1 LGFALPGAEEGLAH
15 IAAGRKAQLQDR
27 IQDALANYADPSA
40 DESPMWECAAFW
52 RAELLVQTGRIDQ
65 ARPLYE
71 RLFRAAPEPSY
82 RTEAAAFLAD
92 DAETRADAAGA
103 VTYLRALSDASP
115 DDPAPRARLAALL
128 EGLHREGEARVLALW
143 LWTKSPS
150 SPAALAYFK
159 AHPSWTLAFSS
170 LPNPNQLERLRSL
183 AREGSL
189 NTLAT
194 ELRKFKPLTG
204 EEAGWAKY
212 LQGRLLEARGGAA
225 EAVKVY
231 SSVAAPPE
239 ARFASLGRLG
249 SALPRA
255 GVPERDREAAEALVI
270 SLPQSFEGR
279 QKALVSLMKWRIA
292 QPHERRART
301 LAEALLAGKTAQLD
315 ACEYLFDTAWTKW
328 LSSDRRGAEAL
339 WRVLA
344 DRLPTESDYY
354 HASGY
359 ALYRLGRMTP
369 QEAAWFREITLEED
383 RYGYFGYRMR
393 GSPPPRVADPA
404 PPPDRPV
411 AVPGS
416 HVEKAQLLVSAGLLS
431 DSVREFQLAL
441 TQEENSAARER
452 ILWAQSLARAAAEDY
467 AGAIRT
473 ARVLYPRVFNENG
486 DALPPDTW
494 RLLYP
499 VPFQNDVMKSAREAA
514 LPYLLACSV
523 IRQESLWDPQA
534 VSRSGARGLM
544 QLMPATASALA
555 RKYKFPFTP
564 PECYADPAWNTRA
577 GCVYLRQLMDR
588 YRGRLDLA
596 LAAYN
601 AGPGRVNEWLARPGC
616 PKDPDLFVESIPF
629 KETRSYVRRI
639 LLNCWE
645 YSRLYEGFPAP
656 LAPGAG
662 ELAAL
667 AGG

>member
-1 LGFALPGAEEGLAH
+1 MPGAEEGLAH

-27 IQDALANYADPSA
+27 IQDALSEYADPSTA
-40 DESPMWECAAFW
+40 ESTLWECGAYW
-52 RAELLVQTGRIDQ
+52 RAELLVTAGQREQ

-71 RLFRAAPEPSY
+71 QLFRATPEPSY
-82 RTEAAAFLAD
+82 RIEAATFLAD
-92 DAETRADAAGA
+92 DAEARGDASESI
-103 VTYLRALSDASP
+103 TYLRALAGAAP
-115 DDPAPRARLAALL
+115 DDPGPKARLAGLL
-128 EGLHREGEARVLALW
+128 EGLDREGEARAQVLW

-159 AHPSWTLAFSS
+159 AHPAWVTAFSA
-170 LPNPNQLERLRSL
+170 LPNPDQLDRLRSL
-183 AREGSL
+183 AREGSF
-189 NTLAT
+189 NTLAV
-194 ELRKFKPLTG
+194 ELRRFKPVSS
-204 EEAGWAKY
+204 EESGWTKY

-231 SSVAAPPE
+231 SSVAAPSE
-239 ARFASLGRLG
+239 ARFASLARMG
-249 SALPRA
+249 SALPKA
-255 GVPERDREAAEALVI
+255 GLPERDRETAEALVI

-279 QKALVSLMKWRIA
+279 QKALVSIMKWRIA
-292 QPHERRART
+292 QPNERRART
-301 LAEALLAGKTAQLD
+301 LAEALLAGKTAQAD

-328 LSSDRRGAEAL
+328 LASDRRGAEAL
-339 WRVLA
+339 WRLLV
-344 DRLPTESDYY
+344 DRLPAESDYY

-359 ALYRLGRMTP
+359 ALYRLGRLTP
-369 QEAAWFREITLEED
+369 LEAAQFREITLRED

-393 GSPPPRVADPA
+393 GSLPSRVENPGGPPAQ
-404 PPPDRPV
+404 PV
-411 AVPGS
+411 GLPGS
-416 HVEKAQLLVSAGLLS
+416 HVEKARLLLSAGLAS

-441 TQEENSAARER
+441 AHEEDPAAKER
-452 ILWAQSLARAAAEDY
+452 ILWAQSLARSAAADY

-486 DALPPDTW
+486 DALPSDTW

-499 VPFQNDVMKSAREAA
+499 VPFQTAVMKSAQDAA

-523 IRQESLWDPQA
+523 IRQESLWDPRA

-544 QLMPATASALA
+544 QLMPATAAALA
-555 RKYKFPFTP
+555 RKYGFPFTP
-564 PECYADPAWNTRA
+564 PDCYEDPAWNTRA
-577 GCVYLRQLMDR
+577 GCAYLKQLMDS

-601 AGPGRVNEWLARPGC
+601 AGPGRVNEWLARPSC

-645 YSRLYEGFPAP
+645 YGRLYEDFPPP
-656 LAPGAG
+656 LAPGAA
-662 ELAAL
+662 ELASL
-667 AGG
+667 VAG